1 METYAQAI
9 TLAVLGG
16 VVLLL
21 LTERLRAD
29 LVALLGLIAL
39 GLTGVLTSP
48 EVFSGFSRSAVILL
62 MAIAVLAEGL
72 RRTGVADRLGDL
84 LLRVAGEKESRLVVV
99 TMVAGA
105 FFSLFMNNIAAASI
119 LLPVVSAAAR
129 KGNANL
135 SRLLMPLAFG
145 TILGGMATLLTTANI
160 VVSNLLRDQGLPGF
174 GLLDFAPVGLP
185 LVAVGVAYMT
195 LWGRRL
201 LPAFPI
207 RERTGIPRPEEADL
221 VRLYRLGERLFRA
234 RIPAGSYLIGKPL
247 AQSTFREIYGLNVIG
262 VERNGRVTMA
272 PRPEMVFQE
281 GDIVLLE
288 GNLEEFRRRDKPP
301 YLEILPPREWT
312 ERDLESSSLVVV
324 EAVLAP
330 RSGLIGQTLRAAHF
344 REKYGFVVLAIWRAG
359 RPIRTGL
366 SDLPLQFGDAL
377 LLQGP
382 RDRLEV
388 LRTEPDLILLANER
402 EFLPVAGKGWVAAVI
417 VLLTLALAAV
427 YYQAVAEILMGG
439 ALALILAGILPMDR
453 AYEVIEW
460 RTVFVVA
467 GMMPM
472 GIALSK
478 TGAAATLANGLL
490 WLVGHTG
497 PLAIVAGLMALT
509 MLLAQL
515 MHSAAVAAVVT
526 PIGIQVAQSAGLNPQ
541 SVGMAIA
548 LATSLTFLSPMSH
561 PVNVL
566 VMSVGGY
573 RFRDYLRVG
582 GPLTVLVF
590 VTLLGTLPLFWPLQ

>member
-1 METYAQAI
+1 MNAQAV

-16 VVLLL
+16 VVSLL
-21 LTERLRAD
+21 LTDWVRAD
-29 LVALLGLIAL
+29 LVALLALIAL
-39 GLTGVLTSP
+39 GLTGVLTSQ

-62 MAIAVLAEGL
+62 IAIAVLAEGL

-84 LLRVAGEKESRLVVV
+84 LLRVAGKRESRLVVLS
-99 TMVAGA
+99 MLAGA
-105 FFSLFMNNIAAASI
+105 FLSLFMNNIAAAAI

-129 KGNANL
+129 KAEANP

-160 VVSNLLRDQGLPGF
+160 VVSGLLRDQGLPGF

-185 LVAVGVAYMT
+185 LVALGVAYMA

-201 LPAFPI
+201 LPALPI

-247 AQSTFREIYGLNVIG
+247 AQSTFREIYGLNVVG
-262 VERNGRVTMA
+262 VERNGRVTLA
-272 PRPEMVFQE
+272 PRPEMIFQE

-288 GNLEEFRRRDKPP
+288 GNLEEFRRRDRPP

-312 ERDLESSSLVVV
+312 EKDLESSSVVVV

-330 RSGLIGQTLRAAHF
+330 RSSLIGQTLRAAHF

-388 LRTEPDLILLANER
+388 LRTEPDLILMANER
-402 EFLPVAGKGWVAAVI
+402 ELTPVAGKGWVAATI
-417 VLLTLALAAV
+417 VALTLVLAAV
-427 YYQAVAEILMGG
+427 NYQAVAEVMLGG
-439 ALALILAGILPMDR
+439 ALALVLAGILPMDR

-478 TGAAATLANGLL
+478 TGAAATLADGLIRA
-490 WLVGHTG
+490 VGPAG
-497 PLAIVAGLMALT
+497 PLALVAGLMALT
-509 MLLAQL
+509 ALLAQV

-526 PIGIQVAQSAGLNPQ
+526 PIGIQVAQSAGMNPQ

-548 LATSLTFLSPMSH
+548 LATSLTFLSPLSH

-582 GPLTVLVF
+582 GPLAALVF
-590 VTLLGTLPLFWPLQ
+590 GAILLLLPVFWPLR